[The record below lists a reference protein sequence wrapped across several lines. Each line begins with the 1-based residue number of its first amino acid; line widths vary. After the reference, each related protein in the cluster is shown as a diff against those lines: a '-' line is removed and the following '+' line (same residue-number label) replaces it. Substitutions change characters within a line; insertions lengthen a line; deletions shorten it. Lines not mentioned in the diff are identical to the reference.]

1 MPLKRAKA
9 LVFVIAMGVLET
21 PAYAAEPEIKP
32 LLNFSWRHEFQDTV
46 SSNADLDN
54 KYDFGSLRL
63 RFGLDV
69 NWERFSIHALGQAAG
84 AYSLPANG
92 SGGIGRIYFGASG
105 GEETSPSQ
113 IAFAELS
120 ATFKPTDGVSLTG
133 GRIGIKDGLGKLTG
147 NGRFDWIKKAR
158 LSERL
163 VGTWDWVT
171 VGRRYDGA
179 SVAVDREQWHLSGY
193 GARVLQG
200 GVDFDDAFKH
210 LDGVDVFGFE
220 YTSKQDRW
228 LRSSE
233 INVFNHLYRDSRP
246 LTESNLGQRLLVN
259 SIGTSLVGIYP
270 TGPGA
275 VDLMLWLAYQFGDY
289 GNQSHSALG
298 FIAEAGYGWTQ
309 VKGAPWLRAG
319 IARSSGDG
327 NPGDDKHGTFFNKVP
342 TNHKWYGY
350 QDLSAFQNLT
360 NFYGQFRV
368 SPYSGVGL
376 TFDAHLFR
384 LTETAD
390 AWYAGSGPP
399 NNNVFGYAARRP
411 SDGSDL
417 DSDIGWEL
425 DFTTSWN
432 AHPRASFQFGA
443 SYFGGSD
450 AARTMFP
457 VKSNFTWAYVQA
469 VLRY

>member
-92 SGGIGRIYFGASG
+92 AGGIGRVYFGASG
-105 GEETSPSQ
+105 GEDTSPSQ

-147 NGRFDWIKKAR
+147 SGRFDWIKKAR

-246 LTESNLGQRLLVN
+246 LAESNLGKRLLVN
-259 SIGTSLVGIYP
+259 SIGTSLVGIYS

-289 GNQSHSALG
+289 GNQSH
-298 FIAEAGYGWTQ
+298 
-309 VKGAPWLRAG
+309 
-319 IARSSGDG
+319 
-327 NPGDDKHGTFFNKVP
+327 
-342 TNHKWYGY
+342 
-350 QDLSAFQNLT
+350 
-360 NFYGQFRV
+360 
-368 SPYSGVGL
+368 
-376 TFDAHLFR
+376 
-384 LTETAD
+384 
-390 AWYAGSGPP
+390 
-399 NNNVFGYAARRP
+399 
-411 SDGSDL
+411 
-417 DSDIGWEL
+417 
-425 DFTTSWN
+425 
-432 AHPRASFQFGA
+432 
-443 SYFGGSD
+443 
-450 AARTMFP
+450 
-457 VKSNFTWAYVQA
+457 
-469 VLRY
+469 